1 MKKRAILLDTP
12 RGPPYRLF
20 DFDIPNRL
28 EITGLFPTQDLGQGV
43 IMRRFGRFP
52 IAAFLLSAILFTL
65 ACMANPHFV
74 GGKNYIKQEVWDKA
88 IQELEMATDE
98 QPENAEAWYYLGWA
112 YGEMGDFGKAG
123 EAFNKSLAI
132 SDQFAP
138 EVNAKMSGFWTDL
151 AARGQDLE
159 KGGQY
164 EAAAEKFES
173 ALLLRPDH
181 VASYV
186 YAADLYASM
195 GDVEK
200 AAEKYE
206 KALEIQPDNDTTLT
220 NYAKLLEENGLDSR
234 AIPLFEKLHD
244 GNPEDDG
251 LTHYLA
257 KLYGRTGQ
265 EEKEIELYRKLGDPG
280 PLMGRAFEAFAA
292 ERFDEAY
299 DQYHKAMDV
308 ASPGTEDYYDAA
320 YNAMVSAYKAKR
332 YDDAIALGEKLTQ
345 EKPEE
350 SQYWRLL
357 GNSYSKMK
365 RTEDAL
371 NALSKANELETG
383 K

>member
-1 MKKRAILLDTP
+1 
-12 RGPPYRLF
+12 
-20 DFDIPNRL
+20 
-28 EITGLFPTQDLGQGV
+28 
-43 IMRRFGRFP
+43 MRRFGSLSM
-52 IAAFLLSAILFTL
+52 AVFLLSAILVTL

-112 YGEMGDFGKAG
+112 YGETGDFGNAG
-123 EAFNKSLAI
+123 RAFNRSKEI
-132 SDQFAP
+132 SDQFAGQVDSK
-138 EVNAKMSGFWTDL
+138 VNGFWTDL

-164 EAAAEKFES
+164 EAAAEKFEN
-173 ALLLRPDH
+173 ALLLKPDH
-181 VASYV
+181 VASYI
-186 YAADLYASM
+186 YAANLYASM

-206 KALEIQPDNDTTLT
+206 NALEIRPDNDTTIT
-220 NYAKLLEENGLDSR
+220 NYAKLLEENGLESR
-234 AIPLFEKLHD
+234 AIPLFEKLHESR
-244 GNPEDDG
+244 PDDAN
-251 LTHYLA
+251 LTHHLA
-257 KLYGRTGQ
+257 DLYGRTGQ
-265 EEKEIELYRKLGDPG
+265 EEKQIELYRGLGDPG
-280 PLMGRAFEAFAA
+280 PLMARAFDAFAA
-292 ERFDEAY
+292 DRFEEAY

-308 ASPGTEDYYDAA
+308 AAPGSEEYYDAA

-332 YDDAIALGEKLTQ
+332 YDDAIFLGEKLTQ
-345 EKPEE
+345 EKPGE

-365 RTEDAL
+365 RAEDAL
-371 NALSKANELETG
+371 NALSKANDLETG